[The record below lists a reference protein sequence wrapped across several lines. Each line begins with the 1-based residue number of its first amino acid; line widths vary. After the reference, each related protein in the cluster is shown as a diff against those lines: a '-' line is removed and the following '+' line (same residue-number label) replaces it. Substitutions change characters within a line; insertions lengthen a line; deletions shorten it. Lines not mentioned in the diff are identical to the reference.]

1 MLKTD
6 INIPVGSSKSNLD
19 YENSRA
25 KFADKNRLI
34 RHTESEF
41 KTDSN
46 Y

>member
-6 INIPVGSSKSNLD
+6 INIPVRSSKSNLD
-19 YENSRA
+19 YEYSRA

-46 Y
+46 